1 MVPLI
6 ILKTDTTPAIELNN
20 LTHTFLISGE
30 SRPEKV
36 DQFYEPVFKWF
47 SEYFKYLNTN
57 TKTETINFELFIN
70 YFNST
75 TGKILFELIKKIK
88 TDSQFKKI
96 PFQITWKY
104 YKYDE
109 DLLETGKELEKI
121 LKVLFVF
128 VPVS

>member
-6 ILKTDTTPAIELNN
+6 ILKTDTTPAIELNK

-36 DQFYEPVFKWF
+36 DQFYEPVFRWF
-47 SEYFKYLNTN
+47 TEYFSHLNPDE
-57 TKTETINFELFIN
+57 KKEIINFELFIN

-88 TDSQFKKI
+88 TDSQIKKI
-96 PFQITWKY
+96 PFQVTWKY

-121 LKVLFVF
+121 LKVAFVF